1 MRVIFILLL
10 LGLSLKASPQVV
22 KAEYF
27 FDDAAV
33 AYGQGISLTVPS
45 NTGDAQIT
53 GDLPVTSLSPGFH
66 QVFFRVKDAIKGWSP
81 LTPKSFLKP
90 NAHEI
95 ITGFKYCIDTQEDV
109 NSWIYTAFPSP
120 SSDVSMD
127 VDFSLPD
134 LSPGF
139 HQIFFQ
145 AEYTSREW
153 SPITPKTFIKP
164 WPLETIVGFRY
175 CIDGQPGT
183 ETWSYRAF
191 PAPSTNVSMDFEL
204 DLGTLS
210 KGIHYFEAM
219 AKSENGIWT
228 AISGGTFFNIYSEP
242 IDITALEYYFED
254 ENGVASSLFSV
265 NNFTHS
271 PNVTL
276 DSVTFSIPVSSLENL
291 KKYFVYIRAVD
302 EERTRSFYAK
312 DTIVYH
318 TLTTGIK
325 DLIYLT
331 PELMVFPNPVSE
343 MVNLKF
349 VPLNYSGEFII
360 SVFDG
365 TGRIVAEEKFS
376 FSEAD
381 HYVFDASALI
391 SGVYRIA
398 ICTTAGKPVAR
409 ATFVKK

>member
-1 MRVIFILLL
+1 MRALLTLLL
-10 LGLSLKASPQVV
+10 LGLALKALPQVV

-27 FDDAAV
+27 FDDAAM
-33 AYGQGISLTVPS
+33 AYGQGTSLTVPS
-45 NTGDAQIT
+45 NTGDVQIT
-53 GDLPVTSLSPGFH
+53 AELPVSSLSPGIH
-66 QVFFRVKDAIKGWSP
+66 QVYFRVKDAIKGWSP

-90 NAHEI
+90 NAHEVI
-95 ITGFKYCIDTQEDV
+95 IGFKYCIDTQSDV

-120 SSDVSMD
+120 SSDAGMD
-127 VDFSLPD
+127 VDFSLTG

-145 AEYTSREW
+145 AKNATREW
-153 SPITPKTFIKP
+153 SPIAPKTFIKP
-164 WPLETIVGFRY
+164 WPLETIVGFKY

-183 ETWSYRAF
+183 ETWTYRAF
-191 PAPSTNVSMDFEL
+191 PAPSTNVSMDVEL
-204 DLGTLS
+204 DLGALS
-210 KGIHYFEAM
+210 KGIHYFEAT
-219 AKSENGIWT
+219 AKSESGIWT
-228 AISGGTFFNIYSEP
+228 AISRGTFFNLYAEP
-242 IDITALEYYFED
+242 LDIKALEYYFED
-254 ENGVASSLFSV
+254 EAGVSGSLYSV

-302 EERTRSFYAK
+302 EEGNRSFYMK

-318 TLTTGIK
+318 TGTTGIK
-325 DLIYLT
+325 DRIYVT
-331 PELMVFPNPVSE
+331 PELMIFPNPVSE

-349 VPLNYSGEFII
+349 VPLDHRGDFII
-360 SVFDG
+360 SVVDE

-381 HYVFDASALI
+381 HHVLDASALI
-391 SGVYRIA
+391 SGVYRIV
-398 ICTTAGKPVAR
+398 ICTTVGKPVAR
-409 ATFVKK
+409 ATFLKK